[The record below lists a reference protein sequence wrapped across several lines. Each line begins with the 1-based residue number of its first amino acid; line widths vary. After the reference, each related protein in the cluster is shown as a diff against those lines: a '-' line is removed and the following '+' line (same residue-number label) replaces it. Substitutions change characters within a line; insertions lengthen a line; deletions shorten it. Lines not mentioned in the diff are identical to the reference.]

1 KGELAAAVGPS
12 DHAEAA
18 ADAGDPRPHG
28 HAFAD
33 EERRPG
39 LRARAGAADLPAGPL
54 LDAPVVER
62 QLPARREDV
71 PERLRRA
78 LDDRRRGGGRGGD
91 GERESSG
98 EGGEGENETHV
109 EQSTGRGY
117 SLHVPETC
125 TAANSRQVRTRTTRV
140 TAEAAAPPAEASA
153 RDSWGL
159 TPNTARGGMARKA
172 LDLRPAGRAIGTR
185 VPRSSR
191 ASRARGAP
199 RCGARCPSGS
209 A

>member
-39 LRARAGAADLPAGPL
+39 LRARAGAADLSAGPL

-62 QLPARREDV
+62 QLPVRREDV
-71 PERLRRA
+71 PELLRRE
-78 LDDRRRGGGRGGD
+78 LDDRRQGGGRGGD

-98 EGGEGENETHV
+98 EGGEGENETHM
-109 EQSTGRGY
+109 EQSTGAAIRY
-117 SLHVPETC
+117 TSRRHV
-125 TAANSRQVRTRTTRV
+125 
-140 TAEAAAPPAEASA
+140 
-153 RDSWGL
+153 
-159 TPNTARGGMARKA
+159 
-172 LDLRPAGRAIGTR
+172 
-185 VPRSSR
+185 
-191 ASRARGAP
+191 RARIHDMSVRGRP
-199 RCGARCPSGS
+199 ERPPKLRRRPPKRPL
-209 A
+209 